1 MELRVLQYFLAVA
14 REQSI
19 SGAAEFLHLSQPTL
33 SRQLK
38 DLEEELGKQLFIRG
52 NRKITLTEEGVLL
65 RKRAG
70 EILELVK
77 KTEQEIALS
86 DDTVAGD
93 IYIGAGETDAIRVIA
108 KAAQQLQRKYPEV
121 RLHIAS
127 GDAADVV
134 EKLDK
139 GLIDFGVL
147 FDPQDLSKYNYL
159 KIPEK
164 DTWGVLMRRDAA
176 LAQKACIRPEDLWDK
191 PLILSRQ
198 HREGSALLMW
208 LNRSE
213 ADLHIVATYSLL
225 YNGSI
230 LVDEGIGYAIT
241 LDRIINTNGSNLCFR
256 PLAPTLQAGLCVGW
270 KKYQVFTK
278 AAELFLDSLQQT
290 IRTTDRQN

>member
-256 PLAPTLQAGLCVGW
+256 PLAPTICDHEWFSYWQKPTIAFKGLAG
-270 KKYQVFTK
+270 K
-278 AAELFLDSLQQT
+278 
-290 IRTTDRQN
+290 DRVN

>member
-108 KAAQQLQRKYPEV
+108 KAAQQLQKKYPEV

-256 PLAPTLQAGLCVGW
+256 PLAPTLQAGLCVVW

>member
-1 MELRVLQYFLAVA
+1 M
-14 REQSI
+14 
-19 SGAAEFLHLSQPTL
+19 
-33 SRQLK
+33 K

-256 PLAPTLQAGLCVGW
+256 PLAPTLQAGLCVVW

>member
-1 MELRVLQYFLAVA
+1 MQ
-14 REQSI
+14 
-19 SGAAEFLHLSQPTL
+19 
-33 SRQLK
+33 
-38 DLEEELGKQLFIRG
+38 RG
-52 NRKITLTEEGVLL
+52 TWEADRTRKTATF
-65 RKRAG
+65 
-70 EILELVK
+70 
-77 KTEQEIALS
+77 
-86 DDTVAGD
+86 
-93 IYIGAGETDAIRVIA
+93 
-108 KAAQQLQRKYPEV
+108 
-121 RLHIAS
+121 H
-127 GDAADVV
+127 AADVV

-256 PLAPTLQAGLCVGW
+256 PLAPTLQAGLCVVW
-270 KKYQVFTK
+270 IKYQVFTK